1 MVRFLKVLIFSLVA
15 LVVIFLSIA
24 NRHDVTLSFDPFSQA
39 TPEIALTIPL
49 FLILFGAIAIGVI
62 IGGMAAWW
70 AQHGKRKE
78 LRRSRKEIK
87 ELKAEL
93 DKLRGDM
100 LRPYPALNA
109 QE

>member
-1 MVRFLKVLIFSLVA
+1 MVRFLKVLVFALVA

-49 FLILFGAIAIGVI
+49 FLVVFGAVALGVL
-62 IGGMAAWW
+62 IGGVAAWW

-93 DKLRGDM
+93 DKVRSDA

-109 QE
+109 PE